1 MSPPAVIEFIVRP
14 AVFIMELKKA
24 VIRAVSTDKCAFFVA
39 RLIFIDPFPI
49 QPFVKGS
56 TMVKYTVQD
65 HFHASFVD
73 RFHQLDEQLIAGFQI
88 FFVGHT
94 VNISFGMGIVFVPV
108 CQQIALVMNDLSK
121 MRIHIVIILNVILV
135 VRR

>member
-1 MSPPAVIEFIVRP
+1 MAPPSIIEFIVRP
-14 AVFIMELKKA
+14 AVFIMELEKA
-24 VIRAVSTDKCAFFVA
+24 VIRAVSTDKCTLFIS
-39 RLIFIDPFPI
+39 RLILIDPFPV

-56 TMVKYTVQD
+56 AVVKYTVQD

-73 RFHQLDEQLIAGFQI
+73 FFHQLDEQLIAGFQI

-94 VNISFGMGIVFVPV
+94 VYISFGMGIVFVPV
-108 CQQIALVMNDLSK
+108 CQQITLVMNDLSK
-121 MRIHIVIILNVILV
+121 MGIHIVIILNVILV